1 MSRKPDRNQDL
12 EYLRRDFWLGVV
24 VVLLAVIGVVAIA
37 LLLFAEPARAQSSDR
52 IFTDGFEEFEAGA
65 ELCDSPLVMPAA
77 WAFES
82 KTWVDAFS
90 RPGGTPAATYPNSVG
105 NPVPVPGY
113 RWFRR
118 LQVGQF
124 EFYKRG
130 QFVAIG
136 FVAQAST
143 TVDITWDTAQ
153 SGPNYTTPRPADMMH
168 VGLSP
173 CPWDARPHAL
183 CSVTA
188 GQASLF
194 GSTRTDQPGSFC
206 PMVAGATYY
215 LNVLMANPNDGLTFG
230 ENVCSETAAN
240 SAEGCDVQMRHTG
253 TFGVL
258 RHQRL
263 GGWED

>member
-1 MSRKPDRNQDL
+1 VSYHESDGLLWQFAAYAGGLLIR
-12 EYLRRDFWLGVV
+12 WVV
-24 VVLLAVIGVVAIA
+24 APLVLLA
-37 LLLFAEPARAQSSDR
+37 LCWNCARAER
-52 IFTDGFEEFEAGA
+52 IFADGFEEQDASGVDPCA
-65 ELCDSPLVMPAA
+65 HPLVLPAG

-90 RPGGTPAATYPNSVG
+90 RPGGTPAAAYPNSVG

-136 FVAQAST
+136 FVAQPNL
-143 TVDITWDTAQ
+143 TVDMTWDTAQ
-153 SGPNYTTPRPADMMH
+153 SGPNYTTPRPADTMF
-168 VGLSP
+168 VGVSA
-173 CPWDARPHAL
+173 CPWDARPHLL
-183 CSVTA
+183 CSRTS
-188 GQASLF
+188 GLDSLF
-194 GSTRTDQPGSFC
+194 LSSKTDQPGMFC
-206 PMVAGATYY
+206 PLVAGETYY
-215 LNVLMANPNDGLTFG
+215 INVLMANPNDGLVPG

-240 SAEGCDVQMRHTG
+240 SAEGCDVQMRHSG

-258 RHQRL
+258 RSQQSRIP
-263 GGWED
+263 